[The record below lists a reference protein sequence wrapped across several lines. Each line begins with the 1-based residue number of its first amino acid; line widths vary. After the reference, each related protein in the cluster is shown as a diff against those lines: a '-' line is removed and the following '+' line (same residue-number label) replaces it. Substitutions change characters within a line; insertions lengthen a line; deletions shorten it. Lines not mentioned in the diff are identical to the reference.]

1 MFILEL
7 TYTAPL
13 ERVEPLMADH
23 IAWVKTH
30 YETGLFIASGRKVP
44 RDGGIILAIAADRGH
59 VEEIIATD
67 PFVLAGVC
75 EYRLTQFV
83 AMTVADGLERYR
95 ESPTVT

>member
-13 ERVEPLMADH
+13 ELVEPLMADH
-23 IAWVKTH
+23 LGWVRTH
-30 YETGLFIASGRKVP
+30 YETGVFIASGRKVP
-44 RDGGIILAIAADRGH
+44 RDGGIILAIAPDRAQ
-59 VEEIIATD
+59 VEQITATD

-95 ESPTVT
+95 ESATSA

>member
-13 ERVEPLMADH
+13 ERVEPLLAEH
-23 IAWVKTH
+23 VGWLKTH

-44 RDGGIILAIAADRGH
+44 RDGGIILAIGPDREH
-59 VEEIIATD
+59 LEEITATD
-67 PFVLAGVC
+67 PFSIAGVC

-83 AMTVADGLERYR
+83 ATMVADGLERYR
-95 ESPTVT
+95 EPSVD